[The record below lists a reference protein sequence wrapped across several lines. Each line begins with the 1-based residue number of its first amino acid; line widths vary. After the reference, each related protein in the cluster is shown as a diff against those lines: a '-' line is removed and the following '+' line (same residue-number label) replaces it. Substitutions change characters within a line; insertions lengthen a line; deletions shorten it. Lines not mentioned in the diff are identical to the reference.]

1 MKRSTASFSSSPT
14 TQKTKKAKLSPE
26 SSEDEMKIAT
36 DKVEGGGWTKV
47 EKRKK
52 KKAHKAELKLDTTQP
67 KFMYSNGDILQRQ
80 RAIGIEEVRDLA
92 LHIIADAPP
101 PNWLR
106 IENAQLIPKVVVILV
121 PGLTPDVLG
130 IPPPPTSALR
140 NPNRPISIPL
150 PPRQDPLNP
159 TPTSVPTSVP
169 FIGSTFS
176 HACPTRAP
184 GDQTKMHSVLST
196 FFNLPI
202 SGAEKKRRLEVKAK
216 VKTSEYGS
224 SDPSEYILTV
234 EQMIENEYPIPS
246 YMADV
251 DNERPP
257 GWVETPEETKL
268 GDQDQNPRPR
278 RKVYGI
284 DCEMCTTEDGKEL
297 TRVCMIDYDT
307 QLVVYDQL
315 VIPNKPVVD
324 YLTRW
329 SGITAESLATATT
342 TFAEA
347 QANVLKL
354 LSPVSSHIPKANP
367 FSTKPSVAS
376 SSAPLLTPILL
387 GHSLES
393 DLKALK
399 IAHSFCVD
407 TALIYS
413 HPRGR
418 PFKPGLAWL
427 TKKWCG
433 REIQTRGEG
442 GHDPE
447 EDARATMEL
456 VRKKVENGHEFGEF
470 KADLEGLFE
479 RMGRAVK
486 RSSTSTVSTGTGG
499 EKIRTAVVDH
509 GNPGVMHGNKASTS
523 IGCKDDDE
531 VVKNAVELVG
541 SHDFVFVRLMGLAG
555 VRGWITPRVNVSDST
570 PALIPAA
577 DPPASPTSEAFSSAL
592 LATSAHLQT
601 IHSSL
606 PPRTA
611 LLIFTGHSDPRKMSE
626 LNKRKAGFEAAIRK
640 GVSTDQLSENERWS
654 AADMRELEEA
664 VEVAKRGFLFLGVK
678 A

>member
-1 MKRSTASFSSSPT
+1 MKRSTASVPSSPA
-14 TQKTKKAKLSPE
+14 TQKNKKAKLSPNA
-26 SSEDEMKIAT
+26 SEN
-36 DKVEGGGWTKV
+36 EGTISANQGKADVGWTKV

-52 KKAHKAELKLDTTQP
+52 KKVHKAEVKLDTTQP
-67 KFMYSNGDILQRQ
+67 KFMYSNNDILQRQ
-80 RAIGIEEVRDLA
+80 RAIGVEEVRDLA

-106 IENAQLIPKVVVILV
+106 VENAQMIPKVVVILV

-140 NPNRPISIPL
+140 NPNLPISIPL
-150 PPRQDPLNP
+150 PPRRDPSDP
-159 TPTSVPTSVP
+159 TPTGVP

-202 SGAEKKRRLEVKAK
+202 SGAEKKRRLEAQAKAK
-216 VKTSEYGS
+216 VKSSESGLPN
-224 SDPSEYILTV
+224 PSEYILTI
-234 EQMIENEYPIPS
+234 EQMIDNDYPIPS

-251 DNERPP
+251 DNERSPD
-257 GWVETPEETKL
+257 WVETPQEPKL
-268 GDQDQNPRPR
+268 DGEQGKPMPR
-278 RKVYGI
+278 RKVFGI

-315 VIPNKPVVD
+315 VKPKKPVID

-329 SGITAESLATATT
+329 SGITAEALATATT

-347 QANVLKL
+347 QAHILKL
-354 LSPVSSHIPKANP
+354 LNPVSPHTPKPNP
-367 FSTKPSVAS
+367 FSTKPTPSFS
-376 SSAPLLTPILL
+376 TPQLTPILL

-433 REIQTRGEG
+433 REIQARGEG

-456 VRKKVENGHEFGEF
+456 VRKKVENGPEFGEF

-486 RSSTSTVSTGTGG
+486 RSSMSIVNAGTGG
-499 EKIRTAVVDH
+499 EKIRTAVIDH
-509 GNPGVMHGNKASTS
+509 GNPSVMHGNKASTS
-523 IGCKDDDE
+523 SGCKDDEE
-531 VVKNAVELVG
+531 VVSKTVELVG
-541 SHDFVFVRLMGLAG
+541 SHDFVFVRLMGLAN
-555 VRGWITPRVNVSDST
+555 VRGWITPRANPSESIST
-570 PALIPAA
+570 SIPAA
-577 DPPASPTSEAFSSAL
+577 SLLADPPTPEALSSAL
-592 LATSAHLQT
+592 LATSNHLQR
-601 IHSSL
+601 IHASL
-606 PPRTA
+606 PSRTA

-626 LNKRKAGFEAAIRK
+626 LNKRKAAFEAAIWK
-640 GVSTDQLSENERWS
+640 EVPTDQLSEGERWS
-654 AADMRELEEA
+654 GADMRELEEA
-664 VEVAKRGFLFLGVK
+664 VEVAKRGLLFLGVK

>member
-1 MKRSTASFSSSPT
+1 MKRSTASLSTSPS
-14 TQKTKKAKLSPE
+14 TQKNKKAKLNPDASK
-26 SSEDEMKIAT
+26 DEVKMAT
-36 DKVEGGGWTKV
+36 IQAETPDSGWTKI

-52 KKAHKAELKLDTTQP
+52 KKARKAELKLDTTQP

-80 RAIGIEEVRDLA
+80 RAIGIEEIRDLG
-92 LHIIADAPP
+92 LHIVADAPP

-106 IENAQLIPKVVVILV
+106 VENAQMIPKVVVILV

-130 IPPPPTSALR
+130 IPPPPTNALR
-140 NPNRPISIPL
+140 NPNLPISIPL
-150 PPRQDPLNP
+150 PPRQDPSNP
-159 TPTSVPTSVP
+159 TPAGVP
-169 FIGSTFS
+169 FISSTFS

-202 SGAEKKRRLEVKAK
+202 SGAEKKRRLEALAK
-216 VKTSEYGS
+216 SKIKSSESGWSDLSEYM
-224 SDPSEYILTV
+224 LTV
-234 EQMIENEYPIPS
+234 EQMIDNEYPIPS

-251 DNERPP
+251 DHERPP
-257 GWVETPEETKL
+257 GWVETPEEPRFD
-268 GDQDQNPRPR
+268 DQEGIPRPR
-278 RKVYGI
+278 RKVFGI
-284 DCEMCTTEDGKEL
+284 DCEMCMTEDGKEL

-315 VIPNKPVVD
+315 VKPKKPVID

-329 SGITAESLATATT
+329 SGITAEALATATT

-347 QANVLKL
+347 QSYVLKL
-354 LSPVSSHIPKANP
+354 LGPVSSHTPKPNP
-367 FSTKPSVAS
+367 FSTNQSVPS

-407 TALIYS
+407 TAIIYS

-433 REIQTRGEG
+433 KEIQTRGEG

-456 VRKKVENGHEFGEF
+456 VRKKVQNGPDFGEF
-470 KADLEGLFE
+470 KADLESLFE

-486 RSSTSTVSTGTGG
+486 RSSASIVSAGTGG
-499 EKIRTAVVDH
+499 ELIRTAVVDH
-509 GNPGVMHGNKASTS
+509 GNPGVMHGSKASTS
-523 IGCKDDDE
+523 VGCKDDDE
-531 VVKNAVELVG
+531 VVKNAVEVIG

-555 VRGWITPRVNVSDST
+555 VRGWITPRANPSDST
-570 PALIPAA
+570 PTSIPA
-577 DPPASPTSEAFSSAL
+577 DPPATPTSETLSSAL
-592 LATSAHLQT
+592 FATSTNLQT

-606 PPRTA
+606 PSRTA
-611 LLIFTGHSDPRKMSE
+611 LLIFTGHSDPRRMSE
-626 LNKRKAGFEAAIRK
+626 LSKRKAAFEAAIRK
-640 GVSTDQLSENERWS
+640 GTPTDQLSEGERWS
-654 AADMRELEEA
+654 GADMRELEDA
-664 VEVAKRGFLFLGVK
+664 VEVAKRGLLFLGVK